1 MDYRLSR
8 KIMWIGID
16 GGMVLLAASMCFK
29 NEKIQVG
36 LMIAAVAAFGLGIL
50 QAFLF
55 YRCPKCGCRLIK
67 HTGGI
72 PENCPK
78 CDAYLALEEKY
89 EKEQAQ
95 QQEEQ
100 GNNDQQ

>member
-1 MDYRLSR
+1 
-8 KIMWIGID
+8 MWIGID
-16 GGMVLLAASMCFK
+16 AGMVLLAASMCFK

-36 LMIAAVAAFGLGIL
+36 LMIAAVAVFALGIL

-55 YRCPKCGCRLIK
+55 YRCPECGCRLIK

-78 CDAYLALEEKY
+78 CEAYLALEEKY
-89 EKEQAQ
+89 EKERE
-95 QQEEQ
+95 QQEAQEQ
-100 GNNDQQ
+100 EDKQ

>member
-29 NEKIQVG
+29 NEKLVTG
-36 LMIAAVAAFGLGIL
+36 LMIAAVAVFALGIL

-55 YRCPKCGCRLIK
+55 YRCPECGCRLMMSK
-67 HTGGI
+67 GGI
-72 PENCPK
+72 PENCPQ
-78 CDAYLALEEKY
+78 CGVYLRLEDKY
-89 EKEQAQ
+89 ENKAEQPEDTQEQDEQ
-95 QQEEQ
+95 Q
-100 GNNDQQ
+100 

>member
-16 GGMVLLAASMCFK
+16 AGMVLLAASMCFK

-36 LMIAAVAAFGLGIL
+36 LMIAAVAAFALGIL

-55 YRCPKCGCRLIK
+55 YKCPECGCRLLK
-67 HTGGI
+67 CKGGI
-72 PENCPK
+72 PENCPE
-78 CDAYLALEEKY
+78 CGVYLKLEDKY
-89 EKEQAQ
+89 EQEQKGN
-95 QQEEQ
+95 QE
-100 GNNDQQ
+100 NSDQQ

>member
-16 GGMVLLAASMCFK
+16 AGMVLLAASMCFK
-29 NEKIQVG
+29 NEKIQVA
-36 LMIAAVAAFGLGIL
+36 LMVAAVGVFAIGIL

-55 YRCPKCGCRLIK
+55 YKCPKCGCRLLK
-67 HTGGI
+67 YTGGI

-78 CDAYLALEEKY
+78 CEAYLALEDKY

-95 QQEEQ
+95 QREDQE
-100 GNNDQQ
+100 NNGQQ

>member
-16 GGMVLLAASMCFK
+16 AGMVLLAASLCFK

-36 LMIAAVAAFGLGIL
+36 LMIAAVAVFALGIL
-50 QAFLF
+50 QAFLL
-55 YRCPKCGCRLIK
+55 YKCPECGCRLIK

-89 EKEQAQ
+89 EKERE
-95 QQEEQ
+95 QQEAQEQ
-100 GNNDQQ
+100 EDKQ

>member
-55 YRCPKCGCRLIK
+55 YRCPECGCRLIK

-89 EKEQAQ
+89 EKERE
-95 QQEEQ
+95 QQEAQEQ
-100 GNNDQQ
+100 EDKQ

>member
-16 GGMVLLAASMCFK
+16 AGLVLLAASMCFK

-36 LMIAAVAAFGLGIL
+36 LMIAAVAVFALGIL

-55 YRCPKCGCRLIK
+55 YKCPECGCRLIK
-67 HTGGI
+67 CRGGI
-72 PENCPK
+72 PENCPQ
-78 CDAYLALEEKY
+78 CGVYLSLESKY
-89 EKEQAQ
+89 ENAQ
-95 QQEEQ
+95 EQQESAQEKD
-100 GNNDQQ
+100 DQQ

>member
-16 GGMVLLAASMCFK
+16 SGLVLLAASMCFK
-29 NEKIQVG
+29 NEKIVVG
-36 LMIAAVAAFGLGIL
+36 LMIAAVAVFALGIL

-55 YRCPKCGCRLIK
+55 YRCPKCGCRLIR

-78 CDAYLALEEKY
+78 CDAYLALEAKY
-89 EKEQAQ
+89 ENELKQ
-95 QQEEQ
+95 QQDSQES
-100 GNNDQQ
+100 DQQ

>member
-16 GGMVLLAASMCFK
+16 AGMVLLAASMCFK
-29 NEKIQVG
+29 NEKIQIG

-50 QAFLF
+50 QALIF
-55 YRCPKCGCRLIK
+55 YKCPECKCSLIK
-67 HTGGI
+67 STGGI

-78 CDAYLALEEKY
+78 CGSYLALEDKY
-89 EKEQAQ
+89 EKEQAEQ
-95 QQEEQ
+95 NAEQE
-100 GNNDQQ
+100 NNDQQ

>member
-16 GGMVLLAASMCFK
+16 AGMVLLAASMCFK

-36 LMIAAVAAFGLGIL
+36 FMIAAVAVFALGIL

-55 YRCPKCGCRLIK
+55 YKCPECGCRLIK

-78 CDAYLALEEKY
+78 CEAYLALEDKY
-89 EKEQAQ
+89 EKERE
-95 QQEEQ
+95 QQEAQEQ
-100 GNNDQQ
+100 EDKQ